1 MSPKDLSARMQEVAT
16 RARPARISVENSPAS
31 PASPGTEEVSPAVGE
46 PRTSGA
52 ERTHRVTVDLDDGA
66 YAFLRR
72 TALDWFVP
80 GSAVLRALIAE
91 MDDDRD
97 LAERVRSR
105 SQQR

>member
-16 RARPARISVENSPAS
+16 RARPARPGVENPPAL
-31 PASPGTEEVSPAVGE
+31 PATEEVSPAVGE
-46 PRTSGA
+46 PRTPGA

-80 GSAVLRALIAE
+80 GSAILRALIAE
-91 MDDDRD
+91 MADDLD